1 MPLLPTLSSRHQENA
16 GGAIYRAAIGQGLS
30 MPKIIDIL
38 LEEHQNIEKLL
49 LVLEHEL
56 EVFDRSG
63 RPDYEI
69 LQTIIQYFQ
78 DYPESCHHPKEEMIF
93 EKLKAR
99 DAAAAGRF
107 GDVEAEHGA
116 ETRRLRSFARAVDS
130 VLADQEFLRESF
142 HLAVHDFIE
151 HQREH
156 LKKEERLLFPAALK
170 ALQPVD
176 WAEIDARLDDRKDPL
191 FDSVVEEKFH
201 NLQKTILR
209 WERET
214 EETRL
219 AINQTQP

>member
-1 MPLLPTLSSRHQENA
+1 MLGERFTGRRLVES
-16 GGAIYRAAIGQGLS
+16 LS

-93 EKLKAR
+93 AKLKAR
-99 DAAAAGRF
+99 DPAAARRF
-107 GDVEAEHGA
+107 GDVEAEHVA
-116 ETRRLRSFARAVDS
+116 ETRRLRSFARAVDYI
-130 VLADQEFLRESF
+130 LADQEFLRESF

-156 LKKEERLLFPAALK
+156 LNKEERLLFPAALT
-170 ALQPVD
+170 ALRPED
-176 WAEIDARLDDRKDPL
+176 WAEIDARLDDRTDPL
-191 FDSVVEEKFH
+191 FESVVEEKFH

-219 AINQTQP
+219 AINQTPP

>member
-1 MPLLPTLSSRHQENA
+1 
-16 GGAIYRAAIGQGLS
+16 

-56 EVFDRSG
+56 EIFDRRG

-99 DAAAAGRF
+99 DPAAAERF
-107 GDVEAEHGA
+107 GDVEADHDI

-151 HQREH
+151 HQRKH
-156 LKKEERLLFPAALK
+156 LQKEELLLFPAAVK
-170 ALQPVD
+170 ALQRKD

-201 NLQKTILR
+201 NLQRTILR
-209 WERET
+209 WEQEA
-214 EETRL
+214 EESRAAL
-219 AINQTQP
+219 MRQS